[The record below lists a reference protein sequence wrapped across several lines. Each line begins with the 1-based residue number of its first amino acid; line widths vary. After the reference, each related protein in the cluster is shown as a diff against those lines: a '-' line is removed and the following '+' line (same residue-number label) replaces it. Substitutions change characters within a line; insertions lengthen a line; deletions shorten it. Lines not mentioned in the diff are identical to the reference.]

1 MESVLLKCFLGA
13 TSSPWSAVAPTRN
26 SHQTK
31 SCSGTITNKRRL
43 ENFHSKIKLWLS
55 SFAKIS
61 KKTLIYNSSRVVVV
75 LEGRVY
81 VYNFADLRLIDAID
95 TCNNPKGLCALNSD
109 GKNAVLVTPAN
120 QKGYVRVAHY
130 D

>member
-1 MESVLLKCFLGA
+1 M
-13 TSSPWSAVAPTRN
+13 
-26 SHQTK
+26 
-31 SCSGTITNKRRL
+31 
-43 ENFHSKIKLWLS
+43 
-55 SFAKIS
+55 
-61 KKTLIYNSSRVVVV
+61 

-109 GKNAVLVTPAN
+109 GKYAVLVTPAN

-130 D
+130 DSPSTSSSFMAHEGAVEAMVLNKTGEILATASETGTIIRLFKTKILNGEQQPKAF